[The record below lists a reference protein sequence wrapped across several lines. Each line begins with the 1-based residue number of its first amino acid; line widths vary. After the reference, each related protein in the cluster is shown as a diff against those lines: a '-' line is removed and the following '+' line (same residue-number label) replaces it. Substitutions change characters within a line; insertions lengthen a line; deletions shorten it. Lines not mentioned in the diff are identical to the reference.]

1 MTNPLCRT
9 SWVTDRMRTNVL
21 RTGSPRMGALLVLIG
36 LVVLSACSEKK
47 AQPISA
53 PPVPVTLAEV
63 VEKTVPLEVR
73 AIGNVEAYSTVSVK
87 ALIAGEL
94 TAVHFK
100 EGQDVRKGD
109 LLFTI
114 DRRPFEVALEQAEAN
129 LAKDV
134 AQLNNARAQDERYAR
149 LFKEGIVSKEQYDQF
164 HTSAGVYEAAV
175 QADKAAIE
183 MVKVNLGY
191 CMIRSPIDGR
201 TGSLIVHQGNVVK
214 ANDVAMLVINQI
226 NPIYAD
232 FAVPE
237 QVLTE
242 IKKYRSAGGLK
253 VLARPEGTDQSEE
266 GVLSFIDNTVDRS
279 TGTIKLKGTFS
290 NREKHLWPGQ
300 FVNVSLTLAAQPHLV
315 VIPTQAIQTGQSGTL
330 VYVVKPDLSWESR
343 PVVVGRNM
351 DGESIIER
359 GLQVG
364 EKVVTDGQLRLVP
377 GSKVEVKNPPGTNPG
392 TRS

>member
-1 MTNPLCRT
+1 MTNPICRT
-9 SWVTDRMRTNVL
+9 SRVTDRVRTNML
-21 RTGSPRMGALLVLIG
+21 RTGFARMGALTVLIG

-47 AQPISA
+47 TQPIPNPA
-53 PPVPVTLAEV
+53 VPVTIADV

-94 TAVHFK
+94 TQVHFA
-100 EGQDVRKGD
+100 EGQDIRKGD

-114 DRRPFEVALEQAEAN
+114 DRRPFEVALQQAEAN
-129 LAKDV
+129 LAKNE
-134 AQLNNARAQDERYAR
+134 AQSKNARAQAERYAR
-149 LFKEGIVSKEQYDQF
+149 LFKEGIVSKEQYDQISTGADAF
-164 HTSAGVYEAAV
+164 DAGVL
-175 QADKAAIE
+175 ADKAAIE
-183 MVKVNLGY
+183 KTKVDLSY
-191 CMIRSPIDGR
+191 CTIRSPLDGR

-214 ANDVAMLVINQI
+214 ANDIAMVVINQI
-226 NPIYAD
+226 DPIYVN
-232 FAVPE
+232 FSVPE
-237 QVLTE
+237 QSMEE
-242 IKKYRSAGGLK
+242 IKRYRSGGGLK
-253 VLARPEGTDQSEE
+253 VLARPQGADRGEE
-266 GVLSFIDNTVDRS
+266 GILSFIDNTVDSS

-300 FVNVSLTLAAQPHLV
+300 FVNVSLTLAVQPHVV
-315 VIPTQAIQTGQSGTL
+315 VIPSQAIQTGQSGTL

-343 PVVVGRNM
+343 PVVVGRNI

-377 GSKVEVKNPPGTNPG
+377 GSKVEVKNAPATNPG
-392 TRS
+392 NRS